1 MEPLCR
7 VPVLQVRSVQ
17 YVSDKRYYSIFDDM
31 AKFPDAVIYIAYSR
45 RGVGKT
51 YSALYGAL
59 AYGEPIVYIKR
70 TIEDINLICSGNDQ
84 FDTSPYVPINRD
96 HGTNIKP
103 KKIANGI
110 GAFYNCNEDDEPIGA
125 PVAYA
130 VALSAIKNV
139 KGIDLSHC
147 EYMIFDEFIPQISET
162 RVLHSEG
169 EALLDVY
176 STIARDREKR
186 GRAPLKLLLFA
197 NAENIYCP
205 VIDELQILDDIAD
218 LAISGASYKYIEDR
232 AILLHHVN
240 EIEITEEEKNG
251 IYKVMKGTSWFRK
264 SFGGEFSKNDFSNI
278 SKNVLKKFTPLME
291 IHYREYDFIIY
302 QRDTNYY
309 ICKQRSNKCPVKM
322 NLNRDN
328 DIRRFYAKYCMDLQ
342 DACTEGHVKFSDYS
356 LYDLIMNFDKRFKNV
371 L

>member
-1 MEPLCR
+1 MISHLTPM
-7 VPVLQVRSVQ
+7 SSTVQ
-17 YVSDKRYYSIFDDM
+17 HKYYDVYTDLRNY
-31 AKFPDAVIYIAYSR
+31 PQAVILIAYSR

-51 YSALYGAL
+51 YGAL
-59 AYGEPIVYIKR
+59 WGAYQNKVPIVYIKR
-70 TIEDINLICSGNDQ
+70 TIEDINLICSGSEE

-96 HGTNIKP
+96 HGTNIRP
-103 KKIANGI
+103 KKIAKGI
-110 GAFYNCNEDDEPIGA
+110 GAFYDMDSDGEPIGA

-169 EALLDVY
+169 EAVLDVY
-176 STIARDREKR
+176 ATISRDREKR
-186 GRAPLKLLLFA
+186 GKEPLKLLLFA

-205 VIDELQILDDIAD
+205 VIDELQVIDD
-218 LAISGASYKYIEDR
+218 LAALAVSGESIRWVKDR
-232 AILLHHVN
+232 DILLHHVN
-240 EIEITEEEKNG
+240 EIEIEESEKG
-251 IYKVMKGTSWFRK
+251 AMYKAMYGTAWFKK
-264 SFGGEFSKNDFSNI
+264 SYGGEFSKTDFSNV
-278 SKNVLKKFTPLME
+278 SPQVLKKFKPLMCLLYKE
-291 IHYREYDFIIY
+291 SAFYIY
-302 QRDTNYY
+302 QKDMNYY
-309 ICKQRSNKCPVKM
+309 ICKTPTNKYLIRM

-328 DIRRFYAKYCMDLQ
+328 DIRKFYVKYCMDIQ
-342 DACTEGHVKFSDYS
+342 DACIEGKVKFSDYS